1 MDGVTLGKRI
11 REQRKRM
18 ALSQAQFA
26 EMLDISNHYLSEIE
40 RGSKMPSIK
49 TLVKIVNGAGISA
62 DVLLRDEVDA
72 GKPYVL
78 NELNELTE
86 RMKNLPPPQ
95 LKLLRS
101 VLDTMLENF
110 ESQG

>member
-1 MDGVTLGKRI
+1 MDGITLGKRI

-18 ALSQAQFA
+18 DLSQAKFA

-49 TLVKIVNGAGISA
+49 TLVKIVNGVGVSA
-62 DVLLRDEVDA
+62 DVLLRDEVEA

-86 RMKNLPPPQ
+86 RMKHLSPPQ
-95 LKLLRS
+95 LKLVSS
-101 VLDTMLENF
+101 VLDTLLENL
-110 ESQG
+110 ESQE